1 MFRSIVLL
9 QFSLLPM
16 TVLSLGS
23 GCTVDA
29 AGKNVCPE
37 DGGDI
42 AALLQSKVT
51 VNASKIETV
60 SDKNKKLMLQHGTVP
75 PECVVVENTDTS
87 DDLIDVDKM
96 IHDFK
101 CQAAMS
107 VIDLQAQVDMLK
119 PAFDASKSTF
129 KSARSTLRT
138 QYRDCKRKIFW
149 NKNKWPSKSECTPFK
164 AHIPCSSRRRN
175 NEPSCIAGQAS
186 RRRLK
191 PVCSNKEKCI
201 LRQARVVLKREV
213 KDEFLETR
221 DKYRNLKK
229 DLRKAKFQKNLLPK
243 IIKAMKPHLLE
254 ALENVDMTEGLE
266 GPLSDVPI
274 DEITVPALL
283 QNFMEVS
290 LNAQLS
296 PKLEE
301 LRDKVLK
308 KIWDFVKPL
317 YDAIK
322 SAMQTLVGSI
332 PLIGGVFS
340 VAIGFL
346 IDALYD
352 NLQDGVKDALDKVR
366 KDMQGRLVSAISNAV
381 MATGLFTQEALA
393 DPAKNSAN
401 LLTSMANAASAAQG
415 AEVQAT
421 QATVVSTAAAAKS
434 QAEADAATVNTEV
447 SADANAAAAEDAEE
461 EAEDETFD
469 EDEEKADNDD
479 EED

>member
-1 MFRSIVLL
+1 M
-9 QFSLLPM
+9 
-16 TVLSLGS
+16 
-23 GCTVDA
+23 
-29 AGKNVCPE
+29 
-37 DGGDI
+37 
-42 AALLQSKVT
+42 
-51 VNASKIETV
+51 
-60 SDKNKKLMLQHGTVP
+60 
-75 PECVVVENTDTS
+75 
-87 DDLIDVDKM
+87 
-96 IHDFK
+96 
-101 CQAAMS
+101 
-107 VIDLQAQVDMLK
+107 
-119 PAFDASKSTF
+119 
-129 KSARSTLRT
+129 
-138 QYRDCKRKIFW
+138 
-149 NKNKWPSKSECTPFK
+149 
-164 AHIPCSSRRRN
+164 
-175 NEPSCIAGQAS
+175 
-186 RRRLK
+186 
-191 PVCSNKEKCI
+191 
-201 LRQARVVLKREV
+201 VLKREV

-229 DLRKAKFQKNLLPK
+229 DLRKAKFQKNFLPK

-447 SADANAAAAEDAEE
+447 SADASAAAAEDAEE

>member
-1 MFRSIVLL
+1 
-9 QFSLLPM
+9 M

-23 GCTVDA
+23 GCRVDA

-37 DGGDI
+37 DEGDS
-42 AALLQSKVT
+42 AALLQSKLT
-51 VNASKIETV
+51 VNASTIETV
-60 SDKNKKLMLQHGTVP
+60 ADKNKKLMVQHGTVP
-75 PECVVVENTDTS
+75 PECVVVEDTDAD

-101 CQAAMS
+101 CNAAMS
-107 VIDLQAQVDMLK
+107 VIDLQAQVDALK
-119 PAFDASKSTF
+119 PAFDSSKSTF
-129 KSARSTLRT
+129 RSARSTLRT

-149 NKNKWPSKSECTPFK
+149 NQNKWPSKSECTPFR

-175 NEPSCIAGQAS
+175 NEPSCPAGEDR

-191 PVCSNKEKCI
+191 SVCSNKEKCI
-201 LRQARVVLKREV
+201 LRQARVTLKREV
-213 KDEFLETR
+213 KNEFLETR

-229 DLRKAKFQKNLLPK
+229 DLRKAKFQKNFLPK
-243 IIKAMKPHLLE
+243 IIKAMKPQLLE

-274 DEITVPALL
+274 DQITVPALL

-332 PLIGGVFS
+332 PLVGGVFS

-346 IDALYD
+346 IEALYD
-352 NLQDGVKDALDKVR
+352 YLKDGVKDALDKVR
-366 KDMQGRLVSAISNAV
+366 KDLQGRLVSAIVNAV

-393 DPAKNSAN
+393 DPANSAN
-401 LLTSMANAASAAQG
+401 LLASMASAASAAQD

-434 QAEADAATVNTEV
+434 QAEADAAAVNAEV
-447 SADANAAAAEDAEE
+447 SADADAAAAEEAEE
-461 EAEDETFD
+461 ESEDETFD